1 MEDKG
6 ESKFRNVM
14 ERYWYALFIIAVALT
29 AAVIGFICEAWKMQE
44 GFLYDLLTSIISTTI
59 AFFLFTLTYQLLT
72 KRTSAQSIVEEIKPL
87 LDRQQQRVKEEFRNE
102 VDDSIVKSLGA
113 ELDIIQKYDSKEVI
127 DVVNN
132 CSERLLGSLLAKN
145 MQGVF
150 SSILKNPS
158 YRDDMVYDIQ
168 IIPNRKDELY
178 DEAGQYMRCKDA
190 GFCIS
195 QSLRYKK
202 YLKKGTENKLTKF
215 SCFFAFNENP
225 FFQKEQGEVF
235 FLREELS
242 CLSFIESLNVEN
254 AVSLLNYSVEFYLG
268 NVPICVRD
276 IEVELVK
283 LENSAT
289 IGIKLTSDIP
299 DRVLCIDGEYVY
311 FDAKIK
317 CSYPTLR
324 REFYFKV
331 PELTRHA
338 DVSISLPSSKE
349 ELHLVSFTDNYRIE
363 SYGHNRYSFRHGE
376 NNNEILL
383 PNNGFTAVW

>member
-1 MEDKG
+1 M
-6 ESKFRNVM
+6 
-14 ERYWYALFIIAVALT
+14 
-29 AAVIGFICEAWKMQE
+29 
-44 GFLYDLLTSIISTTI
+44 
-59 AFFLFTLTYQLLT
+59 
-72 KRTSAQSIVEEIKPL
+72 
-87 LDRQQQRVKEEFRNE
+87 
-102 VDDSIVKSLGA
+102 GA

-178 DEAGQYMRCKDA
+178 DEAGRYMRCKDA
-190 GFCIS
+190 RFCIS

-299 DRVLCIDGEYVY
+299 DKVLCIDGEYVY

>member
-14 ERYWYALFIIAVALT
+14 ERYWYALFIIAVALA

-150 SSILKNPS
+150 
-158 YRDDMVYDIQ
+158 
-168 IIPNRKDELY
+168 
-178 DEAGQYMRCKDA
+178 
-190 GFCIS
+190 CIS

-289 IGIKLTSDIP
+289 IGIKLTTDIP

>member
-1 MEDKG
+1 M
-6 ESKFRNVM
+6 RI
-14 ERYWYALFIIAVALT
+14 L
-29 AAVIGFICEAWKMQE
+29 
-44 GFLYDLLTSIISTTI
+44 
-59 AFFLFTLTYQLLT
+59 
-72 KRTSAQSIVEEIKPL
+72 
-87 LDRQQQRVKEEFRNE
+87 
-102 VDDSIVKSLGA
+102 
-113 ELDIIQKYDSKEVI
+113 
-127 DVVNN
+127 
-132 CSERLLGSLLAKN
+132 
-145 MQGVF
+145 
-150 SSILKNPS
+150 SS
-158 YRDDMVYDIQ
+158 
-168 IIPNRKDELY
+168 
-178 DEAGQYMRCKDA
+178 
-190 GFCIS
+190 
-195 QSLRYKK
+195 
-202 YLKKGTENKLTKF
+202 
-215 SCFFAFNENP
+215 
-225 FFQKEQGEVF
+225 
-235 FLREELS
+235 REELS

-276 IEVELVK
+276 IEAELVK

-289 IGIKLTSDIP
+289 IGIKLTTDIP

>member
-1 MEDKG
+1 MRHGKCRRD
-6 ESKFRNVM
+6 FC
-14 ERYWYALFIIAVALT
+14 T
-29 AAVIGFICEAWKMQE
+29 IC
-44 GFLYDLLTSIISTTI
+44 LTSYYKYDYCI
-59 AFFLFTLTYQLLT
+59 FLVYVNLSVTYEKNLCPEYSQ
-72 KRTSAQSIVEEIKPL
+72 EIKPL

-215 SCFFAFNENP
+215 SCFFAFN
-225 FFQKEQGEVF
+225 
-235 FLREELS
+235 
-242 CLSFIESLNVEN
+242 
-254 AVSLLNYSVEFYLG
+254 
-268 NVPICVRD
+268 
-276 IEVELVK
+276 
-283 LENSAT
+283 
-289 IGIKLTSDIP
+289 
-299 DRVLCIDGEYVY
+299 
-311 FDAKIK
+311 
-317 CSYPTLR
+317 
-324 REFYFKV
+324 
-331 PELTRHA
+331 
-338 DVSISLPSSKE
+338 
-349 ELHLVSFTDNYRIE
+349 
-363 SYGHNRYSFRHGE
+363 
-376 NNNEILL
+376 
-383 PNNGFTAVW
+383 

>member
-1 MEDKG
+1 
-6 ESKFRNVM
+6 
-14 ERYWYALFIIAVALT
+14 
-29 AAVIGFICEAWKMQE
+29 
-44 GFLYDLLTSIISTTI
+44 
-59 AFFLFTLTYQLLT
+59 
-72 KRTSAQSIVEEIKPL
+72 
-87 LDRQQQRVKEEFRNE
+87 
-102 VDDSIVKSLGA
+102 
-113 ELDIIQKYDSKEVI
+113 
-127 DVVNN
+127 
-132 CSERLLGSLLAKN
+132 
-145 MQGVF
+145 
-150 SSILKNPS
+150 
-158 YRDDMVYDIQ
+158 
-168 IIPNRKDELY
+168 
-178 DEAGQYMRCKDA
+178 
-190 GFCIS
+190 
-195 QSLRYKK
+195 
-202 YLKKGTENKLTKF
+202 
-215 SCFFAFNENP
+215 
-225 FFQKEQGEVF
+225 
-235 FLREELS
+235 
-242 CLSFIESLNVEN
+242 LNVEN

>member
-14 ERYWYALFIIAVALT
+14 ERYWYALFIIAVALA

-132 CSERLLGSLLAKN
+132 CSE
-145 MQGVF
+145 
-150 SSILKNPS
+150 
-158 YRDDMVYDIQ
+158 
-168 IIPNRKDELY
+168 
-178 DEAGQYMRCKDA
+178 
-190 GFCIS
+190 
-195 QSLRYKK
+195 
-202 YLKKGTENKLTKF
+202 TKF

>member
-1 MEDKG
+1 
-6 ESKFRNVM
+6 
-14 ERYWYALFIIAVALT
+14 
-29 AAVIGFICEAWKMQE
+29 
-44 GFLYDLLTSIISTTI
+44 
-59 AFFLFTLTYQLLT
+59 
-72 KRTSAQSIVEEIKPL
+72 
-87 LDRQQQRVKEEFRNE
+87 
-102 VDDSIVKSLGA
+102 
-113 ELDIIQKYDSKEVI
+113 
-127 DVVNN
+127 
-132 CSERLLGSLLAKN
+132 
-145 MQGVF
+145 
-150 SSILKNPS
+150 
-158 YRDDMVYDIQ
+158 MVYDIQ

-215 SCFFAFNENP
+215 SCFLAFNENP

-289 IGIKLTSDIP
+289 IGIKLTTDIP